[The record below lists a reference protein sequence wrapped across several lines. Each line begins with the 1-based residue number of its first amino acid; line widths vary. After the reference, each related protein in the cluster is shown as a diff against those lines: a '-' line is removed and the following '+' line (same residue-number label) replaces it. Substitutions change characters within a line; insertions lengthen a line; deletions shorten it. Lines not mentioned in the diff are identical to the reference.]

1 MKTTTIP
8 PRFFN
13 RLAPIC
19 RMLALPASLLVFSGA
34 ALATIT
40 IDSAEPSTDVLLD
53 AINGGSVGTLINSGA
68 AQGARGT
75 EFVVGVGGESF
86 DVNGFTIQA
95 NNADTFGA
103 GETLTVAVYS
113 GTAGTF
119 TAAGSFANVTPAYLD
134 TNSGLTLIGSEA
146 FTATAATGS
155 SSGAGAVA
163 SNEYVTF
170 NFTTPI
176 NLDGGVTYT
185 AFVFADFAFSQR
197 EGNNNGGGRISFS
210 DTTTALTAAG
220 TRDLRFSVLGTSSG
234 AGFADPTISASDNL
248 ITAGDPV
255 DLSITFDTSAE
266 SAELATPG
274 GAIDLL
280 AIDAGD
286 GVPNDGMVVVN
297 DSPANSFLYEVTA
310 TKTGS
315 PDGTASDAV
324 VVSGLTDAVV
334 YEDNFDNDGVGVNT
348 GAGGGGVSSEFNSA
362 PPWVDDG
369 ALTAGTATSGGN
381 ISTFNSLN
389 GFNIT
394 DGFVLE
400 VVFDLG
406 ATGGTPFLS
415 NHLSFG
421 LLEAPASISEASAL
435 FDNNDEEPT
444 VDGIGMSFT
453 ERNNFVDTGIIEWDG
468 FAGTTSTLSPFTP
481 SAGVAQTL
489 VLGVE
494 PDGSFVYSYGSE
506 SGAGTSIIDL
516 NIPYFFQ
523 ARTQGSSG
531 NVIQSVTLHTSTSQ
545 FLSPTI
551 TSTSTLIEVGG
562 SIDLDITFDT
572 SSDTASLT
580 TPGGAVDLIALDGS
594 DTNPNDG
601 MVTVV
606 ESPTS
611 NFTYEV
617 TATKSGSPS
626 LSSSVDV
633 VVVDP
638 STEAP
643 DNDFSTAIKADGP
656 LFYYRFEEGADPEV
670 LLDSS
675 GNSFHVTSDNILGGV
690 TFGSGPG
697 GMQNA
702 GDFGANT
709 AILVPTSSAMDESY
723 TFSAVINLD
732 ESLDGPLGNILTM
745 ANGTGIGR
753 SLFYYGS
760 GGFQTFADGNLVFL
774 SDADAVTEGVSCLV
788 HVVFDSDPDDEPGT
802 LGTEMRVY
810 VNGTQYGSST
820 TLNEVAANTG
830 DWILAS
836 NKNTPTQSLLGWLD
850 EVAVFESELTD
861 TQISDHATAFF
872 AAADPLLG
880 FFSDTMEVVTGDP
893 VVLSWKVSDLASVVT
908 LNGAPVDGA
917 VSGGIYT
924 TTVNPTTTTTY
935 TLDVD
940 GETREITVTVLAPPV
955 APTITSISADGSTP
969 PMITIE
975 IQGTP
980 NTTFD
985 VRASAD
991 LVDGFPF
998 STDPSTITTNGAGFG
1013 TVTFEGFGTS
1023 EYYRIETID
1032 P

>member
-1 MKTTTIP
+1 
-8 PRFFN
+8 
-13 RLAPIC
+13 
-19 RMLALPASLLVFSGA
+19 MLALPAALLAFSSA
-34 ALATIT
+34 ALASIT
-40 IDSAEPSTDVLLD
+40 IDSTEPTTDVILD
-53 AINGGSVGTLINSGA
+53 AINGGSVATLINSGA

-75 EFVVGVGGESF
+75 EFLLGVGGEAF
-86 DVNGFTIQA
+86 DVTGFTIQA

-134 TNSGLTLIGSEA
+134 TNSGLTLIASEA

-155 SSGAGAVA
+155 SAGAGAVA
-163 SNEYVTF
+163 SSEYVTF

-176 NLDGGVTYT
+176 NLAGGVTYT

-197 EGNNNGGGRISFS
+197 EGNNNGGGRISFRE
-210 DTTTALTAAG
+210 TTTTLTAAG

-234 AGFADPTISASDNL
+234 AGFADPTISAADNL
-248 ITAGDPV
+248 ITAGDSV
-255 DLSITFDTSAE
+255 DLSITFDTSADT
-266 SAELATPG
+266 AELATPG
-274 GAIDLL
+274 GAVDLL

-286 GVPNDGMVVVN
+286 AVPNDGMVVVN
-297 DSPANSFLYEVTA
+297 DSPTNSYLYEVTA
-310 TKTGS
+310 TKSGA

-324 VVSGLTDAVV
+324 IVSGLTDVAV

-348 GAGGGGVSSEFNSA
+348 GAGGGGVSSEFNSS

-381 ISTFNSLN
+381 ISTFNSLS

-400 VVFDLG
+400 VVFDMG

-421 LLEAPASISEASAL
+421 LVETPASISESAAL
-435 FDNNDEEPT
+435 FDNNAQVAT

-468 FAGTTSTLSPFTP
+468 SAGTTSTLSPFTP
-481 SAGVAQTL
+481 SAGTTQTL

-494 PDGSFVYSYGSE
+494 SDGSFIYSYGSE
-506 SGAGTSIIDL
+506 SGAGTSLIDL

-523 ARTQGSSG
+523 TRTQGSSG
-531 NVIQSVTLHTSTSQ
+531 NVIQSVSLLTSTSQ

-551 TSTSTLIEVGG
+551 TSTSTLIELGD

-572 SSDTASLT
+572 SSDTASLA
-580 TPGGAVDLIALDGS
+580 TPGGAVDLLALDSS
-594 DTNPNDG
+594 DAGPNDG
-601 MVTVV
+601 MVTVI

-633 VVVDP
+633 IVVDP
-638 STEAP
+638 SLEAP
-643 DNDFSTAIKADGP
+643 DNAFSTVVKADGP
-656 LFYYRFEEGADPEV
+656 LFYYRFEEGANPEV

-709 AILVPTSSAMDESY
+709 AILVPASSAMNESY

-732 ESLDGPLGNILTM
+732 ESLDGPLGNILSM
-745 ANGTGIGR
+745 ANGTGTGR

-774 SDADAVTEGVSCLV
+774 SDADAVTEGMSCLV
-788 HVVFDSDPDDEPGT
+788 HVVFDSDPDDDPGT
-802 LGTEMRVY
+802 LESEMRVY
-810 VNGTQYGSST
+810 VNGTQYGSPT
-820 TLNEVAANTG
+820 ALGAVAANTG

-861 TQISDHATAFF
+861 TQITDHATAFF

-880 FFSDTMEVVTGDP
+880 FTSDTAEITSGESVELT
-893 VVLSWKVSDLASVVT
+893 WKTSDQASVVT
-908 LNGAPVDGA
+908 INGNPVDGGA
-917 VSGGIYT
+917 GGGVYT
-924 TTVNPTTTTTY
+924 MSFSPTTDTTY
-935 TLDVD
+935 TIDVD
-940 GETREITVTVLAPPV
+940 GETREVMVTVLPPPA
-955 APTITSISADGSTP
+955 APTIVSISVDGSTP
-969 PMITIE
+969 PNVTIVIKGEPEASYDIT
-975 IQGTP
+975 
-980 NTTFD
+980 
-985 VRASAD
+985 ASAD
-991 LVDGFPF
+991 LVTPF
-998 STDPSTITTNGAGFG
+998 AGIGETISTDVNGDGST
-1013 TVTFEGFGTS
+1013 TFPGVGTS
-1023 EYYRIETID
+1023 EFYRVET